1 MSAATLLPPPQPLEK
16 TLPQRH
22 RHDIWSRVLN
32 GMRVKTRDLVSVAN
46 PSRRDRCRYDL
57 MAFMQEYFPHRIRD
71 PQPAHRDMVA
81 DYQQAI
87 LSKQSVVPLL
97 HAEADP
103 RGFGKTTTCELANI
117 WAAFYGHRSFLL
129 YLGARAEN
137 AEARLKAIAAEILN
151 NRGLADDFPELVGWL
166 VDTHHGDPR
175 RAPPDF
181 PWSASLLRLPTGVV
195 IAGRGMDSSL
205 TGLNYFGRRPD
216 FVVMDDVETMDIA
229 SSANE
234 MKRCEDR
241 INLEVLHLHE
251 RGKPAAYFF
260 INTIRRPNCI
270 AQRLTDPKVSPQ
282 WRGRRRAALLK
293 EPNDK
298 EKWDR
303 FIELCGP
310 NPAAPGTDRLADE
323 AVTAAAIGIS
333 VADFSELQE
342 PQRNALRYYAAHKI
356 EMDAGAELLDP
367 IRMPLWSLYLERAKD
382 ETAFQCELQN
392 NPPEDQNQR
401 TTALEV
407 EHILA
412 RKIGTPRGVVPL
424 WCEFLVMS
432 IDVGSSVLHWEC
444 DAFGANGLNQLVD
457 QGQQETNLNTGGEYK
472 MTDDPIRRGDMVKTA
487 VQSALVALHARAAVG
502 WANARGEPIYPALIG
517 VDCGG
522 TAETF
527 AWYETVLAFCA
538 STPRFVPLKGQSPWS
553 TPTADAAMGR
563 NWICRVENNPGR
575 RVDCNVD
582 QYKMAAAR
590 AYEAPMRTPAGELA
604 PGARI
609 LHEDAPHAY
618 AKQQTSE
625 RYIETINPK
634 LVVSKELKVGWNH
647 LPNIP
652 NHWWDTCWMAF
663 ALADMRRIMQ
673 AIEIQRAGNAARK
686 SAPPSSPLP
695 GWVQRERF

>member
-1 MSAATLLPPPQPLEK
+1 MSAATLLPPPQPSEK

-32 GMRVKTRDLVSVAN
+32 GMRVKTRDLVAVQN
-46 PSRRDRCRYDL
+46 PSRRERCRADL
-57 MAFMQEYFPHRIRD
+57 MMFMLEYFPHRVRD
-71 PQPAHRDMVA
+71 PQQAHREMVA
-81 DYQQAI
+81 DYQSAI
-87 LSKQSVVPLL
+87 LSKQSVVPML

-103 RGFGKTTTCELANI
+103 RGFGKTTTCDLAII
-117 WAAFYGHRSFLL
+117 WAAFYNHRGFLL

-151 NRGLADDFPELVGWL
+151 NKALAEDFPDLVGWL
-166 VDTHHGDPR
+166 MDTHRGDPR
-175 RAPPDF
+175 RAPPDY
-181 PWSASLLRLPTGVV
+181 PWSAALMRLPTGVV
-195 IAGRGMDSSL
+195 IAGRGMDSSI
-205 TGLNYFGRRPD
+205 TGLNQFGRRPE
-216 FVVMDDVETMDIA
+216 FVVMDDVETMDVA

-260 INTIRRPNCI
+260 INTIRRPDCI
-270 AQRLTDPKVSPQ
+270 AQRLTDPKLSPA
-282 WRGRRRAALLK
+282 WRGRRRAALIK

-310 NPAAPGTDRLADE
+310 NPAAPGADRLADE
-323 AVTAAAIGIS
+323 TVTAAAIGIS

-342 PQRNALRYYAAHKI
+342 PRRNALRYYAAHKL

-367 IRMPLWSLYLERAKD
+367 IRMPLWSLYLDRASD

-392 NPPEDQNQR
+392 NPPADENQR
-401 TTALEV
+401 TTELDVA
-407 EHILA
+407 HILE
-412 RKIGTPRGVVPL
+412 RKIGTPRYVVPL
-424 WCEFLVMS
+424 WCEFLTMS
-432 IDVGSSVLHWEC
+432 IDVGSNVLHWEC

-457 QGQQETNLNTGGEYK
+457 QGQQETNLNAGGEYK
-472 MTDDPIRRGDMVKTA
+472 MTDDARVRGDMVKAA
-487 VQSALVALHARAAVG
+487 VKAALSELHARASLG
-502 WANARGEPIYPALIG
+502 WKNARGEPIYPALIG

-563 NWICRVENNPGR
+563 NWICRTENNPGR

-590 AYEAPMRTPAGELA
+590 AYEAPMRTAAGELA
-604 PGARI
+604 AGARI
-609 LHEDAPHAY
+609 LHADAPHAY

-634 LVVSKELKVGWNH
+634 LVVGKELKVGWNH
-647 LPNIP
+647 VQGVA

-663 ALADMRRIMQ
+663 ALAEIRRFAMGHSQ
-673 AIEIQRAGNAARK
+673 APAKRSSSQG
-686 SAPPSSPLP
+686 PPKTGPVRRSY
-695 GWVQRERF
+695 